1 MYVYL
6 INGEILIVLNGEEKA
21 NRDLLSTHV
30 RSQR

>member
-6 INGEILIVLNGEEKA
+6 INGEILIVLNEEEKA
-21 NRDLLSTHV
+21 NRDLLSIHV